1 MRFSERMGLRQAKT
15 ATQMDSMDDD
25 LRAGLWNV
33 FRPAFVEPLANHDIK
48 RHGRARAE
56 LRVIWDELLKLPD
69 DTAPTSSADATS
81 RLKPAFLQGDY
92 VDVYDLV
99 DFTVQRFS
107 YSHGALEAAYNTVL
121 EREVSGFR
129 FVNDELSPISN
140 EYKLDAVE
148 EGLAVGGRFSGAAAH
163 LQAALKM
170 LSDRASPDYRNSVKE
185 SISAVES
192 AARAMTGKT
201 KVTLGDLLPVLEQSA
216 HIHPAQREAFSKLYG
231 YASDEEGI
239 RHAMLDEA
247 NVGFADA
254 KYMLVVCAGFIA
266 YLHAVG

>member
-15 ATQMDSMDDD
+15 AIQMDSMDDD

-107 YSHGALEAAYNTVL
+107 TAT
-121 EREVSGFR
+121 ERLR
-129 FVNDELSPISN
+129 LRTTQCLSERS
-140 EYKLDAVE
+140 
-148 EGLAVGGRFSGAAAH
+148 
-163 LQAALKM
+163 
-170 LSDRASPDYRNSVKE
+170 RASVSSTTSCLPLATNTSWTQLRRARCGRAILRCGSP
-185 SISAVES
+185 SAGCAEN
-192 AARAMTGKT
+192 
-201 KVTLGDLLPVLEQSA
+201 
-216 HIHPAQREAFSKLYG
+216 AF
-231 YASDEEGI
+231 
-239 RHAMLDEA
+239 
-247 NVGFADA
+247 
-254 KYMLVVCAGFIA
+254 
-266 YLHAVG
+266 